1 MNLLIFGLGYTT
13 QFFVRQFGAEF
24 SCTGTVRS
32 REKQAALQSQ
42 DINAVIFNAP
52 EVEAALARADIV
64 LVSAPPRVTDPTLQ
78 AYAAAIARSRA
89 KKIIYLST
97 IGVYGHQDGGWV
109 DETTPPEPYSERSAI
124 RAKVEQQW
132 LNLGAD
138 HGKNVQILR
147 LAGIYGPGQN
157 ALHNLKS
164 GTARRIVKPGQVF
177 NRIHV
182 GDIGRAILAA
192 MKTGLPSG
200 IFNVTDDEPAPPQDV
215 VTFAAE
221 LLGVTPPPEQDF
233 ATAPMSEMARSFYSE
248 NQRVS
253 NRRLRDILKVDL
265 AYPTYREGIRALF
278 QQGEGR

>member
-13 QFFVRQFGAEF
+13 QFFVRQLGTEF

-32 REKQAALQSQ
+32 AEKQAALQAQ
-42 DINAVIFNAP
+42 GINALVFNAP
-52 EVEAALARADIV
+52 EVEAALARADVV

-78 AYAAAIARSRA
+78 AYTAAIARSRA

-138 HGKNVQILR
+138 HGKNMQILR
-147 LAGIYGPGQN
+147 LSGIYGPGQN

-192 MKTGLPSG
+192 METGLPSG

-233 ATAPMSEMARSFYSE
+233 ATAPMIEMARSFYSK

-278 QQGEGR
+278 EQGEGR

>member
-13 QFFVRQFGAEF
+13 QFFVRQLGTEF

-32 REKQAALQSQ
+32 AEKQAALQAQ
-42 DINAVIFNAP
+42 GINALVFNAP
-52 EVEAALARADIV
+52 EVEAALARADVV

-78 AYAAAIARSRA
+78 AYTAAIARSRA

-233 ATAPMSEMARSFYSE
+233 ATAPMSEMARSFYSK